1 MKKILSLMMLLMA
14 FTVNGFAQV
23 PSWTV
28 AGSSTELFGT
38 AWDPSN
44 TDNDMVLD
52 GSIYKWE
59 KSGVALTTGTIEF
72 KVAKNHNWDTAY
84 PALNYELAIPWDDT
98 YNVSITFDSS
108 TETVHA
114 IAVAKVEIRGG
125 FTNWNEGSPVTL
137 TQDGGVN
144 TYKGVLD
151 LSAYTKNQKM
161 KLIYNGEWLGYNQLT
176 IDAPSGWTYDDE
188 TLDHNIT
195 LKNGYSGYQTYDL
208 TASWS
213 HSGWT
218 LTIAGKA
225 ADTRAESTYTLV
237 GAFFN
242 ADWSSE
248 IAATPFGTKWTIL
261 DDNQL
266 AKGAGTTYTK
276 TYSNVDF
283 TQEGHVQCK
292 MLKDEDWDTYLEA
305 TVDIP
310 AAGRYN
316 IVYTYDKSAQTL
328 TGVATEVPKTVTAV
342 ELLGSSNSWAS
353 ALATFTVPDP
363 GTGYWVASG
372 VEFAKDDQFKVR
384 ISYNYGDATW
394 LCPESVGNFLVDEK
408 QLNKELTL
416 VAGGSNNMTVNH
428 AMPLSFSLNPAFT
441 KLTITCDDVYNL
453 VGDESL
459 TGYDWDDTKNE
470 MTINGDGLYEWTAND
485 ILVSST
491 SQPEFKVKKNG
502 TTWYPAGDATTNWKI
517 TLTYVGG
524 IEGKYNIKITF
535 NAETDVIGVTPTM
548 SAESVTIG
556 AKGWATTITSNA
568 LDFSGVTEFKAYTAT
583 LAGTNVTLTP
593 VDDVQAGT
601 GLVLKGDAGTYY
613 VPTIASSETAKG
625 NLIGSDGTYVVN
637 DAIKKCYGLTVDGSG
652 NAKFAKIN
660 NGQTITDK
668 KKAFLEVEPSTPANE
683 FTVVFD
689 ESGSEATGIQT
700 LNAERNTLYGET
712 YNLAGQ
718 KVNKSYKGLVINNG
732 KKVVMK

>member
-14 FTVNGFAQV
+14 FTVNGFADT
-23 PSWTV
+23 WTV

-38 AWDPSN
+38 AWEP
-44 TDNDMVLD
+44 TLTANDMVLD

-59 KSGVALTTGTIEF
+59 KSGVALTTGTVEF
-72 KVAKNHNWDTAY
+72 KVVKNHSWDEAY

-108 TETVHA
+108 TGTVHA
-114 IAVAKVEIRGG
+114 IAVAKVEIRGD

-161 KLIYNGEWLGYNQLT
+161 KLLYNGEWLGYNQLT

-188 TLDHNIT
+188 TVNHNIT

-328 TGVATEVPKTVTAV
+328 TGVATEVPKTISSIV
-342 ELLGSSNSWAS
+342 LKGSSNSWGDP
-353 ALATFTVPDP
+353 LATFTADGV
-363 GTGYWVASG
+363 TGYWTANSVDL
-372 VEFAKDDQFKVR
+372 AKDEQFYVLV
-384 ISYNYGDATW
+384 SYNYGDPTY

-408 QLNKELTL
+408 QLDKDLTL
-416 VAGGSNNMTVNH
+416 AANSGNNMYVNH
-428 AMPLSFSLNPAFT
+428 AMPLSFSLNPALT
-441 KLTITCDDVYNL
+441 KLYISCDDVYNL

-470 MTINGDGLYEWTAND
+470 MAINSETGLYEWTAND

-502 TTWYPAGDATTNWKI
+502 TTWYPADDNWAI
-517 TLTYVGG
+517 TLAYVGG

-535 NAETDVIGVTPTM
+535 NAETNVIGVTTTM

-583 LAGTNVTLTP
+583 LAGTSVTLTP
-593 VDDVQAGT
+593 VDDVPVGT
-601 GLVLKGDAGTYY
+601 GLVLKGDEGTYY
-613 VPTIASSETAKG
+613 VPTIASSGTG
-625 NLIGSDGTYVVN
+625 QGSLRGSDGTYYVN
-637 DAIKKCYGLTVDGSG
+637 DSYRKCYGLTVDGSG